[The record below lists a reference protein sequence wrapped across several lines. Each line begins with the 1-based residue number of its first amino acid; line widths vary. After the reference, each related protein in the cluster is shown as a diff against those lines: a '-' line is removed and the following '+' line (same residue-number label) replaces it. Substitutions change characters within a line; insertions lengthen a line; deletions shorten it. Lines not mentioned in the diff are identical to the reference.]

1 MRDIPGSSNP
11 NKHYY
16 QKQPHVNKRKEQAM
30 EKLKVNVTIDRPV
43 GYKDSFGNTYPVNY
57 GFIAGVIGGDDEE
70 QDAYI
75 LNIPSEKL
83 MYFTGIVTA
92 VIHRNDDNET
102 KWIVIPEKSS
112 ITEKEILK
120 QTYFI
125 EQYFDSYV
133 EML

>member
-1 MRDIPGSSNP
+1 MSYVPGSSYP
-11 NKHYY
+11 DKRRD
-16 QKQPHVNKRKEQAM
+16 QKQPHINKRKEQAM

-43 GYKDSFGNTYPVNY
+43 GYKDSFGNTYLVNY
-57 GFIAGVIGGDDEE
+57 VFIAGEIGGDDEE

-102 KWIVIPEKSS
+102 KWIIIPEKSS